1 LEKRATVIDSIRS
14 VDKNLLLIDT
24 GDILGAGLNPRRHK
38 YIAKAYQI
46 LNYDIWTPGD
56 QDFIEGKK
64 LFFDSLLPVFKN
76 TLNTNLL
83 VEGSRFGKPYV
94 IKEINGIK
102 MGFTSTISKDVEDH
116 ISPIRKLDV
125 KIENQNDKL
134 SPVIEELNNKAD
146 IIVLLSHSGYD
157 KDVEFAKTIDTIDM
171 IIGGH
176 SQTLLKEPV
185 LINNT
190 YIVQA
195 GKAGYR
201 IGVLKLKIENAK
213 ISQLD
218 NQLILLDKKINN
230 HPEIMKLIDEYKN
243 RVKY

>member
-1 LEKRATVIDSIRS
+1 
-14 VDKNLLLIDT
+14 
-24 GDILGAGLNPRRHK
+24 
-38 YIAKAYQI
+38 
-46 LNYDIWTPGD
+46 
-56 QDFIEGKK
+56 
-64 LFFDSLLPVFKN
+64 
-76 TLNTNLL
+76 
-83 VEGSRFGKPYV
+83 
-94 IKEINGIK
+94 
-102 MGFTSTISKDVEDH
+102 
-116 ISPIRKLDV
+116 
-125 KIENQNDKL
+125 
-134 SPVIEELNNKAD
+134 
-146 IIVLLSHSGYD
+146 
-157 KDVEFAKTIDTIDM
+157 M

-201 IGVLKLKIENAK
+201 VGVLKLKIKNAK

-230 HPEIMKLIDEYKN
+230 HPEIMKLINEYKN